1 MFFCFQVLGQKKKKK
16 KRKEN
21 YNNEKCRSWGLVKKK
36 RRGKGRKGKRGE
48 RRKREGRRGEGKG
61 REEKGGEG
69 KGGEGK
75 EDFAGSSKE
84 NTVDSIHNYCHRV
97 KNRGRCK
104 SLLHQ
109 RRLY

>member
-48 RRKREGRRGEGKG
+48 
-61 REEKGGEG
+61 
-69 KGGEGK
+69 K
-75 EDFAGSSKE
+75 EFQGILWWSDLR
-84 NTVDSIHNYCHRV
+84 NPV
-97 KNRGRCK
+97 
-104 SLLHQ
+104 
-109 RRLY
+109 